1 MINWINVKD
10 VAQQYKNIIKR
21 LIETENIHRFLWVIS
36 SGTDPASQIYIKG
49 KEKDCKEVGISFN
62 YLQIDKNNL
71 SDLENIIQTIQKSP
85 ENKIIVQSPFFD
97 NKINEQIR
105 NCVFYRADADYL
117 SCGSI
122 GSMYSTIGQDY
133 PATARGL
140 QLLLEHF
147 DIDDLNSK
155 RAVVVGRSILAGA
168 PCAKVLQDKG
178 ATVTI
183 LHSKSGDCKDV
194 LANAD
199 VVVLA
204 TGRKHAYTDADFKDG
219 AYIFDV
225 GITREEDGKVYGDLN
240 STSFAK
246 DRIVHA
252 TSIPGGMGL
261 MTRVGLLYNI
271 VCS

>member
-1 MINWINVKD
+1 MIEWIDVKTI
-10 VAQQYKNIIKR
+10 AQQYKDIIKR
-21 LIETENIHRFLWVIS
+21 LVVSENVQKSLWVVS
-36 SGTDPASQIYIKG
+36 SGLDPASQVYVKG
-49 KEKDCKEVGISFN
+49 KEKDCKEVGINFN
-62 YLQIDKNNL
+62 HLQVSKDNL
-71 SDLENIIQTIQKSP
+71 TDLESILQTIQQCP
-85 ENKIIVQSPFFD
+85 ENKIIIQSPFFD
-97 NKINEQIR
+97 EEINERIR
-105 NCVFYRADADYL
+105 NCVYYGADADYL

-122 GSMYSTIGQDY
+122 GTMYSDVGQAY

-147 DIDDLNSK
+147 NMGDLSGK
-155 RAVVVGRSILAGA
+155 RAAVVGRSILAGA

-178 ATVTI
+178 ATVTT

-194 LANAD
+194 LANVD

-240 STSFAK
+240 STSFSK
-246 DRIVHA
+246 DKIVHA
-252 TSIPGGMGL
+252 TSVPGGMGL